1 MIYPLPA
8 LLVSCGA
15 TPEEYNVFT
24 AAWTGTICSD
34 PALCYVS
41 IRPER
46 YSHGIVE
53 RNMAF
58 TLNLTSHDMARAT
71 DWCGV
76 RSGRDNDKWPEA
88 PVSIE
93 CRVRDIMRLGT
104 HDMFIGE
111 VVNVIADDR
120 YIDPQ
125 TGALD
130 LKAADLI
137 TYCHG
142 HYYSLGDEIGHF
154 GWSVRKKPK
163 KD

>member
-1 MIYPLPA
+1 MHL
-8 LLVSCGA
+8 
-15 TPEEYNVFT
+15 TPVKGETVDAPYI
-24 AAWTGTICSD
+24 A
-34 PALCYVS
+34 
-41 IRPER
+41 
-46 YSHGIVE
+46 
-53 RNMAF
+53 
-58 TLNLTSHDMARAT
+58 
-71 DWCGV
+71 
-76 RSGRDNDKWPEA
+76 EA